1 MKEAHLQLFFQ
12 SKIIDGDKMSAKI
25 LIVDDEKPI
34 RDSMKMVLDEEG
46 FSTEAA
52 ADGED
57 ALRKIQEQL
66 FDVVITDIKMPK
78 LDGIQLLESA
88 SKISPET
95 FFIIMTAYASVKTAI
110 DALRHG
116 AYDYLIKPV
125 EFDDVII
132 RVKRLVEFK
141 KLAAENKSLRQ
152 RISSDRGFINLIGKS
167 DSMKKV
173 FETISQVAPT
183 NSNVLIYGKSG
194 TGKELVAKAIHYN
207 SKRKDKIFL
216 PINCGA
222 ISENLIESE
231 LFGHKKGSF
240 TGASEDK
247 MGLFKAADGG
257 TLFLDEIGELPL
269 NLQVKLL
276 RAIEDKEFIPVG
288 GIKAVGTDVRIIAA
302 TNQDLYEKTKSAEFR
317 EDLFYRL
324 NVVEIKLPAL
334 NDRREDIPLLINHFI
349 EKYCN
354 EIGRK
359 ILGADNETMK
369 VLLSHDWRGGV
380 RELEN
385 VIERA
390 VIFAAKEYLTISDL
404 AEHVRGNIQIGY
416 PDSLKDALNNFERE
430 HILKTIKKY
439 EYNKEEAA
447 KALSIGLSSLYRK
460 MDELGIP
467 TKLVKEEEN

>member
-1 MKEAHLQLFFQ
+1 
-12 SKIIDGDKMSAKI
+12 MSAKI

-34 RDSMKMVLDEEG
+34 RDSLKMVLDEEG
-46 FSTEAA
+46 FSTEVA
-52 ADGED
+52 ADGEE
-57 ALRKIQEQL
+57 ALQKIQEIN
-66 FDVVITDIKMPK
+66 FDIVVTDIKMPK
-78 LDGIQLLESA
+78 LDGMQLLESA

-110 DALRHG
+110 DALRQG
-116 AYDYLIKPV
+116 AFDYLIKPV
-125 EFDDVII
+125 EFDDLII
-132 RVKRLVEFK
+132 RIKRLINYK
-141 KLAAENKSLRQ
+141 KMSLENKTLRQ
-152 RISSDRGFINLIGKS
+152 RISSDTGFTNLIGKS
-167 DSMKKV
+167 EPMKKV
-173 FETISQVAPT
+173 FQIIQQVAPT

-194 TGKELVAKAIHYN
+194 TGKELVAKAIHFN
-207 SKRKDKIFL
+207 SRRKDNIFL

-240 TGASEDK
+240 TGATEDK
-247 MGLFKAADGG
+247 QGLFKVADGG

-288 GIKAVGTDVRIIAA
+288 GVKPVSTNVRIIAA
-302 TNQDLYEKTKSAEFR
+302 TNQNLFEKTKSGEFR

-324 NVVEIKLPAL
+324 NVVELKLPSL
-334 NDRREDIPLLINHFI
+334 NERKEDIPLLISHFL
-349 EKYCN
+349 EMYCG
-354 EIGRK
+354 EMGKK
-359 ILGADNETMK
+359 ILGVTNETMK
-369 VLLSHDWRGGV
+369 VLISHDWRGGV

-390 VIFAAKEYLTISDL
+390 VIFAAGDYLVVNDL
-404 AEHVRGNIQIGY
+404 AEYVRGSDLPGSY
-416 PDSLKDALNNFERE
+416 PDSLKDALRNFEHE

-439 EYNKEEAA
+439 EYNKEEVA
-447 KALSIGLSSLYRK
+447 KALEIGLSSLYRK

-467 TKLVKEEEN
+467 TKFPKDES

>member
-1 MKEAHLQLFFQ
+1 
-12 SKIIDGDKMSAKI
+12 MSAKI

-34 RDSMKMVLDEEG
+34 RDSLKMVLDDEG
-46 FSTEAA
+46 YQTEVAS
-52 ADGED
+52 DGEE
-57 ALRKIQEQL
+57 ALQKIQNES

-88 SKISPET
+88 TKISPET

-132 RVKRLVEFK
+132 RVRRLVDYK
-141 KLAAENKSLRQ
+141 KLAMENKSLRQ
-152 RISSDRGFINLIGKS
+152 RISSDSGFTNLIGKS
-167 DSMKKV
+167 PSMKKV
-173 FETISQVAPT
+173 FDVIQQVAPT
-183 NSNVLIYGKSG
+183 NSNVLIIGKSG
-194 TGKELVAKAIHYN
+194 TGKELAAKAIHYN

-247 MGLFKAADGG
+247 QGLFKVADGG

-269 NLQVKLL
+269 SLQVKLL
-276 RAIEDKEFIPVG
+276 RAIEDREFIPVG
-288 GIKAVGTDVRIIAA
+288 GVKSVSTDVRIIAA
-302 TNQDLYEKTKSAEFR
+302 TNQNLFEKTKTGEFR
-317 EDLFYRL
+317 DDLYYRL
-324 NVVEIKLPAL
+324 NVVEIQLPSL
-334 NDRREDIPLLINHFI
+334 NDRKEDIPLLINHFI
-349 EKYCN
+349 EKYCK
-354 EIGRK
+354 EMGKKIIGV
-359 ILGADNETMK
+359 DNETMK
-369 VLLSHDWRGGV
+369 ILLSHDWRGGV

-390 VIFAAKEYLTISDL
+390 AIFATKEYLTINDL
-404 AEHVRGNIQIGY
+404 AEHVRSGNFQDGY
-416 PDSLKDALNNFERE
+416 PDSLKEALRIFERD
-430 HILKTIKKY
+430 HILKVIRKFD
-439 EYNKEEAA
+439 YNKDEAS
-447 KALSIGLSSLYRK
+447 KALEIGLSSLYRK
-460 MDELGIP
+460 MDELDIP
-467 TKLVKEEEN
+467 TKSLKED